1 VSLALNLR
9 NVELAVSPELVDL
22 KTDLSRL
29 VARMSDLL
37 DELLEVA
44 RGIHPAVLSRGG
56 IEPALKTLAR
66 RSPVPVE
73 VEVRTHVRLSEPIEV
88 ATYYVVAEML
98 TNAAKHAH
106 AQTVHVEVEQVDR
119 VLRITVR
126 DDGVGGADPAR
137 GSGLIGLIDRVEA
150 LGGVM
155 EVQSPAGAGTS
166 VNVELPLRQ

>member
-66 RSPVPVE
+66 R
-73 VEVRTHVRLSEPIEV
+73 
-88 ATYYVVAEML
+88 
-98 TNAAKHAH
+98 
-106 AQTVHVEVEQVDR
+106 
-119 VLRITVR
+119 
-126 DDGVGGADPAR
+126 
-137 GSGLIGLIDRVEA
+137 
-150 LGGVM
+150 
-155 EVQSPAGAGTS
+155 
-166 VNVELPLRQ
+166 